1 MVVDFHSVPE
11 NYDHAEDNPRHLVHI
26 DGTEMRIVHTFC
38 ELYNCSVQVDT
49 SEKSE
54 WGMVYPNYTADGL
67 LGLIVEG
74 KTHMAMGA
82 FFQWYIAYRSIE
94 QTTFLGRS
102 GITCL
107 VPAPT
112 RVTTWALPISPFT
125 YTLWLAVAVCL
136 FVEALALFLA
146 RLFEER
152 EIMQLEDGTIWSSIE
167 FGYTTTLK
175 LFISQGSDYVVD
187 SHTVRM
193 VLFACYMIDIIVTS
207 IYAGGLSAILTLP
220 DLEEAADSVE
230 RMYSHNLTWTATSYD
245 WVASIADEETGV
257 VDPLMQG
264 LVNNYI
270 ISSREE
276 MRRKA
281 QTDNIGFALERMAF
295 GHFGNGH
302 FITPESLDRLKL
314 MVDDIYYVFT
324 VAMVPRMWAHLP
336 KYNDLILAWHS
347 SGFSK
352 YWEWKIV
359 ADYMNANE
367 QNQVQASMF
376 TQLDVGPV
384 KLDMNNFAGL
394 IVPWIIA
401 EKSEWGMVYPN
412 YTADGLL
419 GLIVEGKTH
428 MGMGAFFQWYIAYRS
443 IEQTTFLGRSGVT
456 CLVPVPTRVTTW
468 ALPISPFTYT
478 LWLAVA
484 FCLFLEALALFLA
497 RLFEERQIMQLED
510 ETIWS
515 SIEFGYTTTLK
526 LFISQGSDYVV
537 DSHTVRMVLFACYMI
552 DIIVTSIY
560 AGGLSAIL
568 TLPDLE
574 EAADSVE
581 RMYSHNLT
589 WTATSYDWVA
599 SIADEETGVVDPL
612 MQRLVN
618 NYIISS
624 REEMR
629 RKAQTENIG
638 FAVER
643 MTFGHFG
650 NGHFITPES
659 LDRLKLMVDDMF
671 YVFTVAM
678 VPRMWAHLPKYND
691 LILAWHSSGF
701 SKYWEWKILADYMN
715 ANEQNQ
721 VQASMFTQLDVG
733 PVKLDMNNFAG
744 LIVPWII
751 GIIISIMAFIGEWI
765 YYWWCK
771 KD

>member
-1 MVVDFHSVPE
+1 MITTESSYWSSVINFIYAVNILVIESDYKNSSQFNIKTNKFVGSFFEKPHELLQMTQFDALTGRFEPNVDLSLKNKLQNLQGREIIVGAFDYRPFMVVDFHSVPE
-11 NYDHAEDNPRHLVHI
+11 NYDHAEDNLRHLVHI

-49 SEKSE
+49 S
-54 WGMVYPNYTADGL
+54 
-67 LGLIVEG
+67 
-74 KTHMAMGA
+74 
-82 FFQWYIAYRSIE
+82 
-94 QTTFLGRS
+94 
-102 GITCL
+102 
-107 VPAPT
+107 
-112 RVTTWALPISPFT
+112 
-125 YTLWLAVAVCL
+125 
-136 FVEALALFLA
+136 
-146 RLFEER
+146 
-152 EIMQLEDGTIWSSIE
+152 
-167 FGYTTTLK
+167 
-175 LFISQGSDYVVD
+175 
-187 SHTVRM
+187 
-193 VLFACYMIDIIVTS
+193 
-207 IYAGGLSAILTLP
+207 
-220 DLEEAADSVE
+220 
-230 RMYSHNLTWTATSYD
+230 
-245 WVASIADEETGV
+245 
-257 VDPLMQG
+257 
-264 LVNNYI
+264 
-270 ISSREE
+270 
-276 MRRKA
+276 
-281 QTDNIGFALERMAF
+281 
-295 GHFGNGH
+295 
-302 FITPESLDRLKL
+302 
-314 MVDDIYYVFT
+314 
-324 VAMVPRMWAHLP
+324 
-336 KYNDLILAWHS
+336 
-347 SGFSK
+347 
-352 YWEWKIV
+352 
-359 ADYMNANE
+359 
-367 QNQVQASMF
+367 
-376 TQLDVGPV
+376 
-384 KLDMNNFAGL
+384 
-394 IVPWIIA
+394 

-484 FCLFLEALALFLA
+484 FCLFLEAFALFLA

-510 ETIWS
+510 GTIWS

-537 DSHTVRMVLFACYMI
+537 NSHTVRMVLFACYMI

-629 RKAQTENIG
+629 RKAQTDNIG
-638 FAVER
+638 FALER
-643 MTFGHFG
+643 MAFGHFG

-659 LDRLKLMVDDMF
+659 LDRLKLMVDDIY

-691 LILAWHSSGF
+691 LILARHSSGF
-701 SKYWEWKILADYMN
+701 SKYWEWKIVADYMN

-733 PVKLDMNNFAG
+733 PVKLDMKNFAG

-765 YYWWCK
+765 HYWWCK
-771 KD
+771 RRLGGGVIHADELI